1 MCSEESGGEEH
12 VKNDRAHFILGGD
25 FAGGKPTWWE
35 LVHETKMLCNKNK
48 SHNKER
54 RIDIPYTDTTLLSP
68 YSFRDD
74 LF

>member
-35 LVHETKMLCNKNK
+35 LVHETKNVMQ
-48 SHNKER
+48 
-54 RIDIPYTDTTLLSP
+54 
-68 YSFRDD
+68 
-74 LF
+74 